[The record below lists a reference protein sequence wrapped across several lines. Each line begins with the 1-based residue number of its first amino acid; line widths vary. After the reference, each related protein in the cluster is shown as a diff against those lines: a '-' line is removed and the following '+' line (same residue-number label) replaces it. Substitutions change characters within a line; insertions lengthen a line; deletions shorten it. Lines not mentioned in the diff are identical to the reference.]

1 MVSCSERTATPSK
14 NGLRNLKVSSHALKS
29 QIKMLTNEKET
40 SKKKVKTPFYNQLGQ
55 FFLTTSKQEL
65 LENAKSQLELF
76 DLFLDTEI
84 ASDLAL
90 RRKMLASKIRIKQFA
105 KIIKGFSADQI
116 KQESLILAKD
126 E

>member
-1 MVSCSERTATPSK
+1 
-14 NGLRNLKVSSHALKS
+14 
-29 QIKMLTNEKET
+29 MLTNEKET